1 MKLFK
6 VWILPFIIISNILII
21 LLIFEF
27 YTECANN
34 RLFWRVDNF
43 VQSFMFSV
51 TVFAPPC
58 IFISLVVKII
68 TIICYINFAEFVI
81 G

>member
-27 YTECANN
+27 YTECAKK
-34 RLFWRVDNF
+34 W
-43 VQSFMFSV
+43 
-51 TVFAPPC
+51 TVLE
-58 IFISLVVKII
+58 SW
-68 TIICYINFAEFVI
+68 
-81 G
+81 